1 MKIVDILKLE
11 AAAFFIATVWAYYLV
26 GASWWLFLALI
37 LIPDVFMVGYIKNSK
52 IGALVYNTGHMYVVP
67 LLLLG
72 TYLLFHIPVLL
83 PISIIWL
90 AHISMDRM
98 LGYGLKLDTGFKD
111 THLGVVGKKSKA
123 VC

>member
-11 AAAFFIATVWAYYLV
+11 AAVFFIATVWAYYLV